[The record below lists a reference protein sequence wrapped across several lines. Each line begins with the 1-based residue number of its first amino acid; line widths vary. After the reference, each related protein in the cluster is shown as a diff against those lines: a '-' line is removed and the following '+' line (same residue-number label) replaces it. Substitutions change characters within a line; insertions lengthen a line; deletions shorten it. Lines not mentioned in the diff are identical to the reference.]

1 MPKMTGGEAVI
12 QTLEAEGINTF
23 FGVPGG
29 ENLGLFDA
37 VHEHPKMC
45 PIVTRHEQGAA
56 FMADGYARASRKAG
70 VAVTISGNGFMNAMT
85 PLAQAKA
92 SSSPVIHLT
101 GLNPQALVDQVS
113 VFSYYVNQA
122 KEIPYVIRDA
132 MLRMITVRPGPM
144 VLAISHLFGQV
155 DDIEIRESEE
165 YQGKEVDAKKI
176 AEAAKLL
183 VQAKRPFIYLGERVV
198 RLRAS
203 EELIRLAELL
213 QAPYFTTRQGK
224 GAVRENHPLYLGAGW
239 DAPIAGEVSD
249 KLMNSIDVALCVEAP
264 ATLGRA
270 FSGEVIRISVDETEM
285 AQDKSSKIAIA
296 GHTEKV
302 LSRLCE
308 EVESLGGRKSEF
320 PQEIIAAFKKESW
333 ERDMKIAPL
342 ALETLKLLRS
352 ALPPD
357 TIVTSDSLIGL
368 WGCRWYEILEPNT
381 FHFPNGTLG
390 FGMPAA
396 IGAKL
401 ACLNKPVVA
410 IAGDGAF
417 MYTASDL
424 ATAVQ
429 HNVNI
434 KVVICNSHGFEA
446 IRCHQI
452 RRFGRAI
459 AYEHTSPSDFAVFAE
474 AFGAE
479 GVKIDSH
486 EQLPQALE
494 KVLKTDRVSV
504 IDMPLAIP
512 PM

>member
-1 MPKMTGGEAVI
+1 MSKITGGEAVI
-12 QTLEAEGINTF
+12 KTLEAEGINTF

-37 VHEHPKMC
+37 IHEHPKMH
-45 PIVTRHEQGAA
+45 PVVTRHEQGAA
-56 FMADGYARASRKAG
+56 FMADGYARASKKAG

-92 SSSPVIHLT
+92 SSSPVIHIT
-101 GLNPQALVDQVS
+101 GSNPQALVDQVS
-113 VFSYYVNQA
+113 IFSCHVKQA
-122 KEIPYVIRDA
+122 KEIPGVIRDT
-132 MLRMITVRPGPM
+132 MSRMVTVRPGPV
-144 VLAISHLFGQV
+144 VLAVSHLFGQT
-155 DDIEIRESEE
+155 DDIEIKESEE
-165 YQGKEVDAKKI
+165 YQGKEGDAKNI
-176 AEAAKLL
+176 ASAAKLL
-183 VQAKRPFIYLGERVV
+183 VQAERPFIYLGERVV
-198 RLRAS
+198 RLDAS
-203 EELIRLAELL
+203 EELIQLAELL
-213 QAPYFTTRQGK
+213 QAPYFTTRKGK
-224 GAVRENHPLYLGAGW
+224 GAVRENHPMYLGAGW

-249 KLMNSIDVALCVEAP
+249 KLMSGIDVALCVETP
-264 ATLGRA
+264 ATLGGA
-270 FSGEVIRISVDETEM
+270 FSGEVIRISADEEEM
-285 AQDKSSKIAIA
+285 AKDKSSKVAIA
-296 GHTEKV
+296 GHTKRV
-302 LSRLCE
+302 LNQLRE

-320 PQEIIAAFKKESW
+320 PQELIAAFKKEAW
-333 ERDMKIAPL
+333 ERDMQIAPL

-368 WGCRWYEILEPNT
+368 WGCRWFSVLEPNT

-401 ACLNKPVVA
+401 ACPDKPSVA

-429 HNVNI
+429 HHVNI
-434 KVVICNSHGFEA
+434 KVIICNSHGFEA
-446 IRCHQI
+446 IRRHQI

-459 AYEHTSPSDFAVFAE
+459 AYEHTSPPDFAVLAE

-486 EQLPQALE
+486 EELPQALE
-494 KVLKTDRVSV
+494 KVLKTDKVSV

>member
-29 ENLGLFDA
+29 ENLGIFDA
-37 VHEHPKMC
+37 THEHPKMS

-70 VAVTISGNGFMNAMT
+70 VVVTISGNGFMNAMT

-101 GLNPQALVDQVS
+101 GSNPQALVDQVS
-113 VFSYYVNQA
+113 TFSCHVQQA
-122 KEIPYVIRDA
+122 KEIPNVVRDA
-132 MLRMITVRPGPM
+132 MLRMITVRPGPV
-144 VLAISHLFGQV
+144 VLGISHLFGQV
-155 DDIEIRESEE
+155 DNIEIKGSGEHRGK
-165 YQGKEVDAKKI
+165 QGDAKKI

-183 VQAKRPFIYLGERVV
+183 VQAERPFIYLGERVV
-198 RLRAS
+198 RLDAS

-213 QAPYFTTRQGK
+213 QAPYFATRQGK

-239 DAPIAGEVSD
+239 DAPIAGEASD
-249 KLMNSIDVALCVEAP
+249 KLMSSIDVALCVEAP
-264 ATLGRA
+264 ATLGGA
-270 FSGEVIRISVDETEM
+270 FSGGVIRISVDEAEM
-285 AQDKSSKIAIA
+285 ATDKSSKVAIA
-296 GHTEKV
+296 GHTKKV
-302 LSRLCE
+302 LSQLCD

-320 PQEIIAAFKKESW
+320 PQELIAAFKKEAL

-352 ALPPD
+352 ALPPE

-368 WGCRWYEILEPNT
+368 WGCRWFEILEPNT

-396 IGAKL
+396 VGAKL
-401 ACLNKPVVA
+401 ACPDKPVVA

-459 AYEHTSPSDFAVFAE
+459 AYEHTSPTDFAVLAE

-479 GVKIDSH
+479 GVKINSH
-486 EQLPQALE
+486 EELPQALE

>member
-12 QTLEAEGINTF
+12 QTLEAEGINAF

-37 VHEHPKMC
+37 VHEHPSMR

-101 GLNPQALVDQVS
+101 GSNPQAFVDQVS
-113 VFSYYVNQA
+113 VFSCHVGQA
-122 KEIPYVIRDA
+122 KEVPGAIRDA
-132 MLRMITVRPGPM
+132 MSRMVTVRPGPV

-155 DDIEIRESEE
+155 DDMEIKESEAL
-165 YQGKEVDAKKI
+165 QGKEGDAQKI
-176 AEAAKLL
+176 AEAAELL
-183 VQAKRPFIYLGERVV
+183 VQAERPFIYLGEKVV
-198 RLRAS
+198 RLDAS

-213 QAPYFTTRQGK
+213 GAPYFATRKGK

-249 KLMNSIDVALCVEAP
+249 KLMNSIDIALCAEAP
-264 ATLGRA
+264 ATLGGA
-270 FSGEVIRISVDETEM
+270 FSGEVIRIGVDEAEM
-285 AQDKSSKIAIA
+285 TQDKSAKLAIA
-296 GHTEKV
+296 GHTKKV
-302 LSRLCE
+302 LNQLCE
-308 EVESLGGRKSEF
+308 EVESLGGREKEF
-320 PQEIIAAFKKESW
+320 PQELIAAFRKEAL
-333 ERDMKIAPL
+333 ERDMQIAPL

-368 WGCRWYEILEPNT
+368 WGCRWFEILEPNT

-396 IGAKL
+396 VGAKL
-401 ACLNKPVVA
+401 ACPDKPVVA

-446 IRCHQI
+446 IRHHQT
-452 RRFGRAI
+452 R
-459 AYEHTSPSDFAVFAE
+459 
-474 AFGAE
+474 
-479 GVKIDSH
+479 
-486 EQLPQALE
+486 
-494 KVLKTDRVSV
+494 
-504 IDMPLAIP
+504 
-512 PM
+512 

>member
-12 QTLEAEGINTF
+12 QTLESEGINTF

-37 VHEHPKMC
+37 VHENPQMR

-85 PLAQAKA
+85 PLAQAKG

-101 GLNPQALVDQVS
+101 GSNTQALVDQVS
-113 VFSYYVNQA
+113 AFSYRINQA
-122 KEIPYVIRDA
+122 KEIPNAIREV
-132 MLRMITVRPGPM
+132 MSRMITVRPGPT
-144 VLAISHLFGQV
+144 VLGVSHLFGES
-155 DDIEIRESEE
+155 DEIEIEESEPF
-165 YQGKEVDAKKI
+165 QGKNGDAQKI
-176 AEAAKLL
+176 AAAAKLL
-183 VQAKRPFIYLGERVV
+183 VQAERPFIYLGERVV
-198 RLRAS
+198 RLQAS

-213 QAPYFTTRQGK
+213 KAPYFTTRQGK
-224 GAVRENHPLYLGAGW
+224 GAVREDNPLYLGAGW

-249 KLMNSIDVALCVEAP
+249 KLMSSIDVTLCAEAP
-264 ATLGRA
+264 TRLGEA
-270 FSGEVIRISVDETEM
+270 FSGETIRISADEAEM
-285 AQDKSSKIAIA
+285 AQDKSSQVAIA
-296 GHTEKV
+296 GHTKKV
-302 LSRLCE
+302 LSQLCE
-308 EVESLGGRKSEF
+308 EIESLGGRKSEF
-320 PQEIIAAFKKESW
+320 PPELIEAFKKEAW
-333 ERDMKIAPL
+333 ERDMQIAPL

-352 ALPPD
+352 GLPPD
-357 TIVTSDSLIGL
+357 AIVMSDSLIGL
-368 WGCRWYEILEPNT
+368 WGCRWFDILEPNT

-401 ACLNKPVVA
+401 ACPDKPVVA

-434 KVVICNSHGFEA
+434 KIVICNSHGFEA
-446 IRCHQI
+446 IKCHQI
-452 RRFGRAI
+452 NRFGRAI
-459 AYEHTSPSDFAVFAE
+459 AYEHTSPPDFAVFAE

-479 GVKIDSH
+479 GVKIKNRED
-486 EQLPQALE
+486 LPQALE
-494 KVLKTDRVSV
+494 GVLKTDKVSL
-504 IDMPLAIP
+504 IEMPLAIP

>member
-1 MPKMTGGEAVI
+1 MPKITGAEAVI

-29 ENLGLFDA
+29 ENLPLFDA
-37 VHEHPKMC
+37 VHEHTGMR

-56 FMADGYARASRKAG
+56 FMADGYARASRKSG

-101 GLNPQALVDQVS
+101 GSNPQAFVDQVS
-113 VFSYYVNQA
+113 AFSYQVKQA
-122 KEIPYVIRDA
+122 KEIPSVIRDA
-132 MLRMITVRPGPM
+132 MLRMVTVRPGPV
-144 VLAISHLFGQV
+144 VLSISHLFGQV
-155 DDIEIRESEE
+155 DDLEVKESEE
-165 YQGKEVDAKKI
+165 FQGKEGDAKKI
-176 AEAAKLL
+176 AEAAKFL
-183 VQAKRPFIYLGERVV
+183 VQAERPFIYLGERVV
-198 RLRAS
+198 RLQAS

-264 ATLGRA
+264 AALGGA
-270 FSGEVIRISVDETEM
+270 FSGEVIRIGVDEREM
-285 AQDKSSKIAIA
+285 VQDKSSKITIA
-296 GHTEKV
+296 GHTKKV
-302 LSRLCE
+302 MKQLCD

-320 PQEIIAAFKKESW
+320 PEELIAAFKKESL
-333 ERDMKIAPL
+333 ERDMQIAPL

-396 IGAKL
+396 VGAKL
-401 ACLNKPVVA
+401 ACPDKPVVA

-434 KVVICNSHGFEA
+434 KIVICNSHGFEA
-446 IRCHQI
+446 IRHHQI

-459 AYEHTSPSDFAVFAE
+459 AYEHTSPPDFAVLAE

-486 EQLPQALE
+486 EKLPQALE
-494 KVLKTDRVSV
+494 KVLETDRVSV